1 MALSLDR
8 CTHWMLMACLFMSIL
23 VSFCREFPINT
34 VKPCQSRIL
43 PVVVCCWFV
52 VCFGCLR
59 RKCRV
64 TSKSSH
70 TGGAQRQ
77 SSAICVLRSCFF
89 QDQATRL
96 IWETIG
102 TDPEGGWFALLYIH
116 AVDQWCP
123 TLLTFDPFPS
133 FLRGTNRIRFIY
145 STIESKARIGANLKS
160 VHQTR
165 MRYTL
170 ANLLPKERQTWTR

>member
-8 CTHWMLMACLFMSIL
+8 CTHWMLVACLFMSIL
-23 VSFCREFPINT
+23 VLLRGVSYQYRQTMSNPDST
-34 VKPCQSRIL
+34 SSGL
-43 PVVVCCWFV
+43 LLVCCLLWLSKTQMPRDFKILSYWWSPATEFSDMCAEKLFFSRTKQLDWFEKQLEHIPK
-52 VCFGCLR
+52 G
-59 RKCRV
+59 K
-64 TSKSSH
+64 
-70 TGGAQRQ
+70 
-77 SSAICVLRSCFF
+77 
-89 QDQATRL
+89 
-96 IWETIG
+96 
-102 TDPEGGWFALLYIH
+102 WFALLYIH

-160 VHQTR
+160 VHQTP